1 MGDDRGLWW
10 DSQPA
15 AIRAYRFA
23 ELAES
28 VAFTLERLA
37 ATYRLMARQARS
49 NDKTARLLAH
59 VARLENL
66 VEHERAEAA
75 RLRQLPER

>member
-10 DSQPA
+10 DPQPA
-15 AIRAYRFA
+15 SIRAYR
-23 ELAES
+23 LAEMADS

-37 ATYRLMARQARS
+37 ATYQRMAREARS
-49 NDKTARLLAH
+49 KDKTARLLAH

-66 VEHERAEAA
+66 IEHERAEAT
-75 RLRQLPER
+75 RLRQLLEP